1 MSTLGLYIQYV
12 YCRNIDISHMCKK
25 YTLFY
30 IVIYICY
37 LGMLHRAFSVFLFNS
52 EGNLLLQQ
60 RSDAKITFPGTRSF
74 LCHGVSYR
82 CNSYLYIIKH
92 SYSGSPEPAINNSG
106 LFLGHFTNTCC
117 SHPLYTTSELDGAL
131 GVKRAAQRKL
141 QHELGID
148 PIQVGCYG
156 HALIPLMLLIDF

>member
-1 MSTLGLYIQYV
+1 MKYTSIKCLTYKLCHVNNLCTGRQSLQIFKTPSACIFLCRSGLLNSIYREYKNDKTCCMSTLGLYIQYV

-82 CNSYLYIIKH
+82 CNPYFI
-92 SYSGSPEPAINNSG
+92 
-106 LFLGHFTNTCC
+106 
-117 SHPLYTTSELDGAL
+117 
-131 GVKRAAQRKL
+131 
-141 QHELGID
+141 
-148 PIQVGCYG
+148 
-156 HALIPLMLLIDF
+156 